1 MLITVF
7 IIRTRLY
14 RISQTIIN
22 KKERLEFSAVL
33 CYSDDKKTAITKNYR
48 KLYLYSNLKKCFIDF
63 FYSVLSPPEVIFF
76 WVNIFNLYIHKNTDL
91 SWKKKQ
97 IDPFTTLKL
106 CFKQYIFFFFFKA
119 DSIFFLRKIYFSQTL
134 IFSNNVFFFI
144 FQNQTLFF
152 FKSHLKKKLIWKKNN
167 PYINFFH
174 VWNKNL
180 LEGK

>member
-22 KKERLEFSAVL
+22 KQGRLEFSAVL

-63 FYSVLSPPEVIFF
+63 FFTQFYLLQKSFSSGFIYSIYTFTKILT
-76 WVNIFNLYIHKNTDL
+76 WVEKN
-91 SWKKKQ
+91 KIN

-106 CFKQYIFFFFFKA
+106 CFKQDFFIFFFKKQ
-119 DSIFFLRKIYFSQTL
+119 I
-134 IFSNNVFFFI
+134 
-144 FQNQTLFF
+144 LFF
-152 FKSHLKKKLIWKKNN
+152 FSKKSIFPKHL
-167 PYINFFH
+167 FFQTMFLF
-174 VWNKNL
+174 L
-180 LEGK
+180 LFFSFFKIRLYFF